1 MQLKPGHRVLVISA
15 PGRAE
20 DLIGPLPE
28 GASMVS
34 EGPADAVI
42 LFVRNLAEL
51 KRQVPLAADM
61 VDGDGLIWVAYPKG
75 GSGVPTDINR
85 DSVRIWVEGNTD
97 LRTVSQV
104 AIDPT
109 WSALRLRR

>member
-34 EGPADAVI
+34 EG
-42 LFVRNLAEL
+42 R
-51 KRQVPLAADM
+51 
-61 VDGDGLIWVAYPKG
+61 
-75 GSGVPTDINR
+75 PT
-85 DSVRIWVEGNTD
+85 
-97 LRTVSQV
+97 
-104 AIDPT
+104 P
-109 WSALRLRR
+109 